1 MNIHSPRTRFNR
13 SVLVITAILTV
24 LFIAMFIVGMFCL
37 LSGTVPSAGFV
48 SHKVVEGFI
57 RYCAN
62 RGLSNAAVC
71 AAIFVYAFR
80 VHSIDDLICQTG
92 AYEIRWLGLAFI
104 GIWAANLILR
114 FFIPNMMMPPHGLVF
129 LGVVCFLIH
138 IPIKL
143 LANKVDMYLNLNGT
157 NRRIGDMTPLQFF
170 DFLGY
175 LFKSQERE

>member
-1 MNIHSPRTRFNR
+1 MNNHSPRSKFNR
-13 SVLVITAILTV
+13 GVLVVTAILTV
-24 LFIAMFIVGMFCL
+24 LFIAMFIFGMFCL

-62 RGLSNAAVC
+62 AAIC
-71 AAIFVYAFR
+71 IAIFVYAFR

-104 GIWAANLILR
+104 GIWAAHIILR
-114 FFIPNMMMPPHGLVF
+114 FFIPNMMFPPHGLVF

-138 IPIKL
+138 IPIRIL
-143 LANKVDMYLNLNGT
+143 SNKVDMYLNLNGT

-170 DFLGY
+170 DFLAY